1 VLVIIVLADHPV
13 NQIGNLVE
21 LGEPGMQAARATIVH
36 NPRET
41 RLESIALHLHAD
53 QDIEAE
59 DADALMDS
67 LRSQCQHLLC
77 IRQVAAQ

>member
-21 LGEPGMQAARATIVH
+21 LGEPGMQAARVTIVH

-41 RLESIALHLHAD
+41 TLESIALHLHAD
-53 QDIEAE
+53 ENLKPE
-59 DADALMDS
+59 DADALMD
-67 LRSQCQHLLC
+67 LLHG
-77 IRQVAAQ
+77 VDW